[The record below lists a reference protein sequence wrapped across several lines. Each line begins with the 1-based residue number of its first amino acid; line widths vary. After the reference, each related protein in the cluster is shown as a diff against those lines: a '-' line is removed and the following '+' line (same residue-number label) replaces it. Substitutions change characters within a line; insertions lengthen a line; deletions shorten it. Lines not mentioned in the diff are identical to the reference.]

1 MTDAPRALVSG
12 AAGGIGRALA
22 EGFLAAGYKVTGV
35 DRETQGWS
43 SPDFRYETL
52 DLTDNEAVA
61 AFGAELDRGSM
72 CWSMLRASS
81 GVPRSSRLRH
91 LRAGAST

>member
-22 EGFLAAGYKVTGV
+22 EGFLAAGYEVTGV
-35 DRETQGWS
+35 DREAQGWS
-43 SPDFRYETL
+43 APGFRYATL

-61 AFGAELDRGSM
+61 AFGAGLDSARCAGQCRGHHPA
-72 CWSMLRASS
+72 RG
-81 GVPRSSRLRH
+81 GVRTAH